1 MGLRKHKQVLT
12 LSLQLYQ
19 RVGLLTA
26 EEAEGFRLMY
36 ARARTPAEQEQVRA
50 ALDHRFHGWKTEQD
64 RFSKVLRD
72 DVLGDDEDEDPPELR
87 EALERSR
94 VRFGVG

>member
-1 MGLRKHKQVLT
+1 MGLRETKQLLT

-36 ARARTPAEQEQVRA
+36 ARARTPEEQAQVKA
-50 ALDHRFHGWKTEQD
+50 VLDHRFYGWKTDQD
-64 RFSKVLRD
+64 RLSKILRD
-72 DVLGDDEDEDPPELR
+72 DLLGDDEDADPPKLR